1 MVEELEELWR
11 KLSFTDEEDEGIA
24 LGNSSTRAAK
34 EQGRLC
40 AILKILSHRSI
51 SVEALRKNLR
61 MLWKPSK
68 GVNLSELKDDLFL
81 VEFGDESDK
90 RAMDMSRWSNE
101 KQLVLIQEF
110 EGDLTVR
117 EMELKWSPFWV

>member
-1 MVEELEELWR
+1 MGAMVEELEELWR

-24 LGNSSTRAAK
+24 LGNSSTKAAR
-34 EQGRLC
+34 EWGRLC

-90 RAMDMSRWSNE
+90 KRAMDMS
-101 KQLVLIQEF
+101 
-110 EGDLTVR
+110 
-117 EMELKWSPFWV
+117 P